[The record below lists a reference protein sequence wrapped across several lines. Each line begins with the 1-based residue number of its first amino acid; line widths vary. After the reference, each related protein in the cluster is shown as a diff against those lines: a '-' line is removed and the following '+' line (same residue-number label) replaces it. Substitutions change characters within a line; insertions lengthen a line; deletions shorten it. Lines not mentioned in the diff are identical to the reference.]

1 MTQKV
6 LSPPLRLLLVDS
18 DERYAHELMLTLD
31 PEQFVEIVGHG
42 RNCEEGL
49 RFALALR
56 PDAVLMSAKVPDCGG
71 VEATRRL
78 VEQWPEACVLIL
90 NDSSEDDTEEASR
103 NAGAGG
109 YIDKDSEFRDVLAG
123 ICSITVLSMAVRSA
137 IT

>member
-1 MTQKV
+1 
-6 LSPPLRLLLVDS
+6 
-18 DERYAHELMLTLD
+18 
-31 PEQFVEIVGHG
+31 
-42 RNCEEGL
+42 
-49 RFALALR
+49 
-56 PDAVLMSAKVPDCGG
+56 MSAKVPDCGG